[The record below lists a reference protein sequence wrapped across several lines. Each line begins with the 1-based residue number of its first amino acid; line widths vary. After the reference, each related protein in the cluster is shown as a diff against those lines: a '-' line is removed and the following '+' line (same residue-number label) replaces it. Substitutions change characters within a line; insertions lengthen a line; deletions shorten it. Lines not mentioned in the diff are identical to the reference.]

1 MVLINVKYKKKLSA
15 MGLES
20 CLAQFKRIQ
29 SIKIK
34 KDKQIIELMNK

>member
-1 MVLINVKYKKKLSA
+1 MELRNVKYKKKPSA

-20 CLAQFKRIQ
+20 CLAKFKRIQ

-34 KDKQIIELMNK
+34 EDKQIIELMNQ